1 LLFLTRRIGF
11 YLLAAWASLTLNFI
25 LPRLMPGD
33 PAAAMFARLRGQA
46 QPAQIDAMRK
56 AFGLSDAPLPEQ
68 YLTYLSHALRGD
80 FGISIS
86 NFPSRVIDVIS
97 ISMLWTLLLG
107 LVATILGFALGSL
120 LGVFGAWRR
129 GGFADSVLPP
139 LLLFI
144 GSFPYFWLA
153 SLALFFLAFR
163 WNLFPLRHAFADDM
177 VPNWSWAFAGSVAYH
192 LILPAGTILLVSI
205 GGWMLG
211 MRNTMI
217 SVLAEDY
224 ITMAEAKGLP
234 QRRIMFAYAARNALL
249 PNVTAFGMALGFV
262 ISGALVTETVFA
274 YPGLGYQLLTAV
286 RNLDYPLMQ
295 GIFLMITFAV
305 LGANL
310 IVDVLYIR
318 LDPRVRGA

>member
-1 LLFLTRRIGF
+1 
-11 YLLAAWASLTLNFI
+11 
-25 LPRLMPGD
+25 LMPGD
-33 PAAAMFARLRGQA
+33 PASAMFARFRGQL
-46 QPAQIDAMRK
+46 QPEQIDAMRK
-56 AFGLSDAPLPEQ
+56 AFGLSDGPLIEQ
-68 YLTYLSHALRGD
+68 YGTYLSHVLRGD

-86 NFPSRVIDVIS
+86 SFPAPVIQVIMTS
-97 ISMLWTLLLG
+97 LQWTLLLG
-107 LVATILGFALGSL
+107 LTATILSFAIGCFLGTI
-120 LGVFGAWRR
+120 GAWRR
-129 GGFADSVLPP
+129 GGVTDSVLPP
-139 LLLFI
+139 LLLFV

-153 SLALFFLAFR
+153 SMALFFLAFR
-163 WNLFPLRHAFADDM
+163 WKLFPLNHAFSDRL
-177 VPNWSWAFAGSVAYH
+177 VPAWSWEFAGSVAYH
-192 LILPAGTILLVSI
+192 LVLPAGTILLVSI

-211 MRNTMI
+211 MRNAMI
-217 SVLAEDY
+217 TVLAEDY

-305 LGANL
+305 LIANL
-310 IVDVLYIR
+310 FVDILYVR

>member
-1 LLFLTRRIGF
+1 VRFLIRRIGF
-11 YLLAAWASLTLNFI
+11 YLLAAWASLTLNFV

-33 PAAAMFARLRGQA
+33 PAAAMFARFRGQA
-46 QPAQIDAMRK
+46 QPEQIEAMRK
-56 AFGLSDAPLPEQ
+56 AYGLSEGPLIEQ
-68 YLTYLSHALRGD
+68 YGTYLTHALRGD
-80 FGISIS
+80 FGLSIS
-86 NFPSRVIDVIS
+86 SFPAPVIQVIGTS
-97 ISMLWTLLLG
+97 LQWTLLLG

-120 LGVFGAWRR
+120 LGVVGAWRR
-129 GGFADSVLPP
+129 GGWADSVLPP

-153 SLALFFLAFR
+153 SLALFFLGFR
-163 WNLFPLRHAFADDM
+163 WSLLPLRHAYDDHLM
-177 VPNWSWAFAGSVAYH
+177 PAWSWEFISSAGVH

-217 SVLAEDY
+217 GVLAEDY
-224 ITMAEAKGLP
+224 ITMAEAKGLS
-234 QRRIMFAYAARNALL
+234 QQRIMFAYAARNALL

-262 ISGALVTETVFA
+262 ISGALVTEVVFA
-274 YPGLGYQLLTAV
+274 YPGLGFQLLNAV

-305 LGANL
+305 LAANL
-310 IVDVLYIR
+310 IVDLLYLR
-318 LDPRVRGA
+318 LDPRVRGS

>member
-1 LLFLTRRIGF
+1 
-11 YLLAAWASLTLNFI
+11 LTLNFF

-33 PAAAMFARLRGQA
+33 PAAAMFARFRGQA

-56 AFGLSDAPLPEQ
+56 AFGLSEGPLHEQ

-86 NFPSRVIDVIS
+86 SFPTPVLQVIGNS
-97 ISMLWTLLLG
+97 LQWTLLLG
-107 LVATILGFALGSL
+107 LVATILGFLLGSL
-120 LGVFGAWRR
+120 LGVLGTWRR
-129 GGFADSVLPP
+129 GGFTDSVLPP
-139 LLLFI
+139 LLLFV

-153 SLALFFLAFR
+153 SLALFFLGFK
-163 WNLFPLRHAFADDM
+163 WNLFPLRHAYDDHLTP
-177 VPNWSWAFAGSVAYH
+177 VWTWEFLGSVGVH

-217 SVLAEDY
+217 AVLAEDY

-310 IVDVLYIR
+310 IVDLLYVR
-318 LDPRVRGA
+318 LDPRVRGT

>member
-1 LLFLTRRIGF
+1 LLYLTRRIGF
-11 YLLAAWASLTLNFI
+11 YLLAAWASLTLNFF

-33 PAAAMFARLRGQA
+33 PATAMFARLRGQA
-46 QPAQIDAMRK
+46 QPDQIDAMRK

-68 YLTYLSHALRGD
+68 YVTYLSHALRGD

-86 NFPSRVIDVIS
+86 SFPSRVIDVIG

-139 LLLFI
+139 ILLFI

-163 WNLFPLRHAFADDM
+163 WNLFPLRHAFADSM
-177 VPNWSWAFAGSVAYH
+177 VPNWSWDFAGSVAYH

-310 IVDVLYIR
+310 IVDVLYLR